1 MELKKMMKLN
11 TYYYC
16 TCKPFLCEKY
26 CNNPDHQRLPNW
38 YNCKIDGDCTGLDV
52 LLILLH
58 C

>member
-1 MELKKMMKLN
+1 MKMMKLN

-16 TCKPFLCEKY
+16 TCKLFLCEKY
-26 CNNPDHQRLPNW
+26 RNNPDHQRLPNW